1 MFGYYALLFF
11 NVQVLICEALEKL
24 KGSLSSSKA
33 PYLVY
38 HRMAD
43 LLWRLHSNT
52 EIFKI
57 AGRYGIERGLS
68 PRKGWCSREESRWL
82 LNAFSALIEAS
93 NHNNRCFPNQHR
105 RLLLQPSRQF
115 IQNSQKHSDIR
126 PGNILVIG

>member
-43 LLWRLHSNT
+43 LLWRLHSKLVSLQIGWWSIHST

-68 PRKGWCSREESRWL
+68 PRKGWCSREESYHLAEKRIHIVVEFL
-82 LNAFSALIEAS
+82 QQVAS
-93 NHNNRCFPNQHR
+93 
-105 RLLLQPSRQF
+105 
-115 IQNSQKHSDIR
+115 
-126 PGNILVIG
+126 